1 MSDSEHITQGSDFCQ
16 WTGRL
21 YFPPHLYPD
30 DHRPLLS
37 TATIFWTDMAPPPVI
52 EHLSALENFKV
63 ARSNMK
69 QLETVHTLSYKWRW
83 QVTDSLFGRLSYGT

>member
-1 MSDSEHITQGSDFCQ
+1 MDWQAI
-16 WTGRL
+16 
-21 YFPPHLYPD
+21 FPTAFVSRRSSSLALHCHHLPD
-30 DHRPLLS
+30 IHY
-37 TATIFWTDMAPPPVI
+37 DMAPPPVI

-63 ARSNMK
+63 ARTYMK

>member
-1 MSDSEHITQGSDFCQ
+1 
-16 WTGRL
+16 
-21 YFPPHLYPD
+21 
-30 DHRPLLS
+30 
-37 TATIFWTDMAPPPVI
+37 MAPPPVI

-63 ARSNMK
+63 ARTYMK